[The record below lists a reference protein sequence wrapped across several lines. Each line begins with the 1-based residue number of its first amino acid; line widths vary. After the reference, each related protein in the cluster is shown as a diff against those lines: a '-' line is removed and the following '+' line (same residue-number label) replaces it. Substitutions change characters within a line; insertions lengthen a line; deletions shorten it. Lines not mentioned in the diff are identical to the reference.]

1 MAFSHLSRERILMIR
16 QAFIDAQL
24 SYRAELRS
32 LLLAGI
38 NHSYV
43 ASLRQHSSDQ
53 FQLNGDLNSLNSVER
68 LEDGTVPLRAW
79 LENAAEQFTPLIQAQ
94 IFARALDDL
103 RAGGTV
109 QKRHGSHLD
118 AGKSA
123 AQVEGCEIEIK
134 QSRVFGVTL
143 EGLDESVVS
152 YEGEGINGL
161 EEMVA
166 RNDIVNLGFASHSEA
181 DKFLSKNQPLQCSLS
196 YYFWLNIGNEL
207 KESIGAAQPL
217 HIENLPSE
225 AHLKVALFAFEGG
238 FDIRPGE
245 DVGELRIGSEPSRVG
260 EESKTVRPAS
270 ARVRVSW
277 QPTQK
282 RPEPVGLS
290 PDAAGD
296 ILDQFLFFP
305 VRAPE
310 TEGTHRLRCNIYCG
324 QVLLQS
330 HLVSATI
337 MRKPTKTDEALGS
350 RVVFEVDY
358 SLSQAL
364 RPGYLAAIEAEPHRL
379 SLMINSNGDGSHNF
393 RFFGADGEE
402 TFKDDAHID
411 GPQLEGFLKQARRA
425 MRKVSWGNEEE
436 WDECKEWKYRYK
448 QEVFDPTK
456 LAKDLAYLAR
466 AGWRI
471 YAGFLA
477 HLKTTAQSLEQIMS
491 HSGMVQIALKLS
503 PRAVLPASV
512 IYDYPWKPDQYDDFD
527 NTPFELCPT
536 FAAAIKKAGNGGPPL
551 DESDCFKGGCYL
563 KSKIDE
569 ITEPGSS
576 KTLLD
581 LPKMICPSGF
591 WGYRHALGLPL
602 TLDGTNSEAPQVISF
617 EGALRMIAG
626 VSTDPDFVERDPH
639 LNRLKVLTQTMTV
652 QRDEDYNNVVKH
664 LKTTV
669 PHLLYFYCH
678 GGTRANTNL
687 PYLEIGK
694 NDRFGPEDLIGE
706 RISWKDI
713 HPLVFINGCHTTSLN
728 PEITLDFVSSFV
740 QQGGAGVIGTEITIF
755 EELAVR
761 FAEEC
766 LGRFLGAKQLQGVPI
781 GKAVRGARLE
791 LLRRGNPL
799 GLVYIPF
806 AIASL
811 RMQQIAGN

>member
-1 MAFSHLSRERILMIR
+1 MASPHLSRESILKIR

-24 SYRAELRS
+24 SYSAELRS

-43 ASLRQHSSDQ
+43 ASLPHYASDQ
-53 FQLNGDLNSLNSVER
+53 FQLTGDLNSLNSVER
-68 LEDGTVPLRAW
+68 LKDGTVPLRTW
-79 LENAAEQFTPLIQAQ
+79 LENAADQFAPRIQAE
-94 IFARALDDL
+94 IFVRALDEL
-103 RAGGTV
+103 LGVERV
-109 QKRHGSHLD
+109 QERRGSD
-118 AGKSA
+118 ADANSA
-123 AQVEGCEIEIK
+123 TRDESYETEKK
-134 QSRVFGVTL
+134 QSRVFGTTL
-143 EGLDESVVS
+143 EGTGAAVDER
-152 YEGEGINGL
+152 EQFGARGETA
-161 EEMVA
+161 A
-166 RNDIVNLGFASHSEA
+166 RNDIVNLGFAPHSEA
-181 DKFLSKNQPLQCSLS
+181 DKMLSRNQPLQCGWS

-217 HIENLPSE
+217 YIENLPSE

-238 FDIRPGE
+238 FHITAGE
-245 DVGELRIGSEPSRVG
+245 DVGELRIGSEPNRVV
-260 EESKTVRPAS
+260 EDSKIVRPPF
-270 ARVRVSW
+270 ARVRVSR
-277 QPTQK
+277 QPTQN
-282 RPEPVGLS
+282 RPGPVGLS
-290 PDAAGD
+290 LDADGD

-337 MRKPTKTDEALGS
+337 MREPTAADEALDS
-350 RVVFEVDY
+350 KVVFKVDY
-358 SLSQAL
+358 TLSQGL

-402 TFKDDAHID
+402 TFKDDANID

-436 WDECKEWKYRYK
+436 WDESKKWQYRYR
-448 QEVFDPTK
+448 QEVFDPAK
-456 LAKDLAYLAR
+456 LATDLAYLAR

-491 HSGMVQIALKLS
+491 HSGLVQIALKLS

-512 IYDYPWKPDQYDDFD
+512 IYDYPWKPDQYDDFE

-536 FAAAIKKAGNGGPPL
+536 FAAAIEKAGNGGQPL
-551 DESDCFKGGCYL
+551 EESDCFKGGCYL
-563 KSKIDE
+563 KSLINE
-569 ITEPGSS
+569 ITKPEST

-581 LPKMICPSGF
+581 LPAMICPSGF
-591 WGYRHALGLPL
+591 WGYRHAVGLPL
-602 TLDGTNSEAPQVISF
+602 TLDGANSEAPPVISF

-626 VSTDPDFVERDPH
+626 VSTDPNFVERDPH
-639 LNRLKVLTQTMTV
+639 LNRLKVLTQTITV
-652 QRDEDYNNVVKH
+652 QRDEDYSNVVKH

-678 GGTRANTNL
+678 GGIRANTNL

-706 RISWKDI
+706 RILWKDI

-766 LGRFLGAKQLQGVPI
+766 LGRFLGAIPFGQGMPI

-811 RMQQIAGN
+811 RTQQVAAN